1 VTGSIPTPEEMHDH
15 LMEVMRGLDAQLFQ
29 ALGNRVV
36 YGPFKGMEIK
46 QDPVWK
52 DGNSSCKL
60 LGCYEFE
67 LENAI
72 VKAISR
78 KPRTVINVG
87 CADGYYAIGLAMA
100 LIDATVFA
108 CDVDEMALWECREL
122 AQKNGVVDR
131 MQFHKGC
138 HYAQDLDVEAPQ
150 DGRLY
155 LLDCESH
162 ERLLL
167 NKAECPVLAKS
178 DIIVECHEF
187 LWPGITEQLRQHFAD
202 THEIEVIK
210 PELPP
215 LGRYPLLAEAPAV
228 MTILAITEKRPMPTR
243 WLACWAH

>member
-1 VTGSIPTPEEMHDH
+1 
-15 LMEVMRGLDAQLFQ
+15 MEIMRGVDAQLFQ
-29 ALGNRVV
+29 AFGNRVV

-52 DGNSSCKL
+52 DGNVSAKL

-67 LENAI
+67 LTAAI
-72 VKAISR
+72 NKAIGR
-78 KPRTVINVG
+78 RPKTVVNIG
-87 CADGYYAIGLAMA
+87 CADGYYAIGLARL

-108 CDVDEMALWECREL
+108 IDVDEISLRECWEMAHR
-122 AQKNGVVDR
+122 NGVVDR

-138 HYAQDLDVEAPQ
+138 YYAKDLDLEEVSQ

-155 LLDCESH
+155 FVDCEGD
-162 ERLLL
+162 ERKLL
-167 NKAECPVLAKS
+167 NKNECPVLAKS

-187 LWPGITEQLRQHFAD
+187 MREGITEQLQRHFAD

-215 LGRYPLLAEAPAV
+215 LGRYPLLAEAPTV